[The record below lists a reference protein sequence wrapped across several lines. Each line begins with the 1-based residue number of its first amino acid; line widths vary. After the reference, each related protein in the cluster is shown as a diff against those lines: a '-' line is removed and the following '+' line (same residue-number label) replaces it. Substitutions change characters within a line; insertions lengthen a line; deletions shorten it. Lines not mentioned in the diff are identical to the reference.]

1 MRQLLRLILAL
12 CALLLAGSAAAQAAT
27 HDDPSYTLPGTSV
40 LAEVAAD
47 GRVAVTEKHAFT
59 WQRPGHAAYVDI
71 PLTSEMRVEDI
82 LISEGDVAY
91 HHSPDTVGGADRP
104 AGTYRTAC
112 CDADQQRVSWY
123 FSAAP
128 GSTRTFTVRYTLRGA
143 VTAYPDQ
150 AFLRLPV
157 WGKNWPRALDL
168 LQVEI
173 RLPRGGDP
181 GEGVL
186 ESGKGSALTID
197 ATTRTATMT
206 ERRVAPGQARTA
218 ELAFPRGLL
227 DDNPEGAD
235 VVSGLGSI
243 LGIEGPRASL
253 KHTIGLA
260 MMIIIGAAFAALMLA
275 GLVSEARERRRASR
289 SPGAGTR
296 PSGSSRHSY
305 GGYSGGG
312 SSSGVYSGTGGSSG
326 GGGGGGA
333 C

>member
-1 MRQLLRLILAL
+1 MRHLLMLILAP
-12 CALLLAGSAAAQAAT
+12 CALLTVGSAAAA
-27 HDDPSYTLPGTSV
+27 HDDPIYTLPGTSV
-40 LAEVAAD
+40 LAEVTAD
-47 GRVAVTEKHAFT
+47 GRVAVTEKHTFT

-82 LISEGDVAY
+82 SVSEGDLAY
-91 HHSPDTVGGADRP
+91 RHSRDTA

-112 CDADQQRVSWY
+112 CEADQQRVSWY

-128 GSTRTFTVRYTLRGA
+128 GSTRTFTVRYILRGA
-143 VTAYPDQ
+143 VTAYADQ

-157 WGKNWPRALDL
+157 WGENWPRALDL

-181 GEGVL
+181 GEGAL
-186 ESGKGSALTID
+186 ESADGPALTID
-197 ATTRTATMT
+197 ATTRTATLT

-227 DDNPEGAD
+227 DDNPAGAD
-235 VVSGLGSI
+235 VASGLSSI
-243 LGIEGPRASL
+243 LRLDGPGRSL
-253 KHTIGLA
+253 KYVIGFA
-260 MMIIIGAAFAALMLA
+260 VTAIMGAILVAIVVA
-275 GLVSEARERRRASR
+275 GLVSEVRERRRSR
-289 SPGAGTR
+289 SSGAGTR
-296 PSGSSRHSY
+296 PSGSSKHSY
-305 GGYSGGG
+305 GGYSGVG
-312 SSSGVYSGTGGSSG
+312 SSSGVYGGTGGSSG